1 MFCAK
6 INNLLDFVMNM
17 VKICTSE
24 VGDKSPCLR
33 QKSKQSKLNNL
44 DKTIISYSPCGS
56 RNLNKS
62 YCNDSDFIATASTRS
77 RSSWGPRLGLVR

>member
-17 VKICTSE
+17 VKICTSAG
-24 VGDKSPCLR
+24 GDKSPCLR
-33 QKSKQSKLNNL
+33 QKSKLKQA
-44 DKTIISYSPCGS
+44 IISYSPYGS

>member
-17 VKICTSE
+17 VKICTSAG
-24 VGDKSPCLR
+24 GDKSPCLR
-33 QKSKQSKLNNL
+33 QKSTLNNL
-44 DKTIISYSPCGS
+44 KQAIISYSPCGS

>member
-17 VKICTSE
+17 VKICTSAGG
-24 VGDKSPCLR
+24 VINLLACGRNLNYL
-33 QKSKQSKLNNL
+33 KQA
-44 DKTIISYSPCGS
+44 IIAYSPCGS

-62 YCNDSDFIATASTRS
+62 YCNDSDCITTASTRS